1 MVRENGDMEQWV
13 KFFLNGVLETS
24 KSSIEKFK
32 EIIKI
37 KENSEKKI
45 LNMGA
50 RAKFDLSA
58 SK

>member
-1 MVRENGDMEQWV
+1 MEQWV
-13 KFFLNGVLETS
+13 KFFLNGVLETL